1 MFHVKQKGQNCF
13 GPNYLY
19 EIGLK
24 RRRHAPRPRFAPP
37 AERAFVRQSESA
49 PRDPLIPVIIITGI
63 SDSFKIKHLAVY
75 EAREPRQSLHLV
87 FAMVRGWSPSGHG
100 PLAGGRGPGSR
111 GPKSIGAGPARAPFP
126 SLRTGRSRHV
136 LSEAVGKEGS
146 RLASLLR
153 ALSHHTMQV
162 ARFTNSWRNSP
173 LVTQKRPGV
182 WAPGQ
187 YVTSQGSYIR
197 DNCSRNASQLTLS

>member
-136 LSEAVGKEGS
+136 LFKAIGGDCL
-146 RLASLLR
+146 RLAALVR
-153 ALSHHTMQV
+153 ALRYHTINMV
-162 ARFTNSWRNSP
+162 RFAKSWRNSP
-173 LVTQKRPGV
+173 TVGIKNPACGRR
-182 WAPGQ
+182 AKI
-187 YVTSQGSYIR
+187 SIQGCHTLI
-197 DNCSRNASQLTLS
+197 NCSRNASQLTLS

>member
-24 RRRHAPRPRFAPP
+24 RRRQTPRPKIAPP
-37 AERAFVRQSESA
+37 DERAFVRRSESA
-49 PRDPLIPVIIITGI
+49 PRDPLIPVIIITGN
-63 SDSFKIKHLAVY
+63 SDSFKIKHLAVS

-100 PLAGGRGPGSR
+100 PLAARRDSGSR
-111 GPKSIGAGPARAPFP
+111 GPKSTEGAPARAPFP

-136 LSEAVGKEGS
+136 LSEAVVREGS
-146 RLASLLR
+146 RLTTLLR
-153 ALSHHTMQV
+153 ALSYHTMKV
-162 ARFTNSWRNSP
+162 ARFTNSWRISP
-173 LVTQKRPGV
+173 LVTQKSPTCGRR
-182 WAPGQ
+182 AN
-187 YVTSQGSYIR
+187 TIF
-197 DNCSRNASQLTLS
+197 SRELHAR